1 MEIPMRIFVMI
12 VIAAI
17 VVVIGYEAGHAYF
30 TRSQGT
36 PRTAVSSNTLSP
48 HDIHLNYKAMKTL
61 PVHDVKDAF

>member
-12 VIAAI
+12 AIAVI
-17 VVVIGYEAGHAYF
+17 VVAIGYEAGHAYF
-30 TRSQGT
+30 TRSNGT
-36 PRTAVSSNTLSP
+36 ANTVAGSNTLSP